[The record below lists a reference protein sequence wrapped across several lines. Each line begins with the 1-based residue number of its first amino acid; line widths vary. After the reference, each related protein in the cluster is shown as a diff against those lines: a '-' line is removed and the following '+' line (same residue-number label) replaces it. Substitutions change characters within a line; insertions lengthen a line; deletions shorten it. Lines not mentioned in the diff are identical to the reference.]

1 MLSSRA
7 IVRSGPSTGL
17 RTPLQGSR
25 VLPASALSHRLGHG
39 RQFSSLRSSQLP
51 GLTISSPFRARN
63 LTGSVLL
70 GGVASSR
77 QFSLFGYGKKT
88 TPEEDTLST
97 SAPSFEAASTSEA
110 IRPVDLTPI
119 PNDILPPPPA
129 ESFASSSMPEADLSS
144 ISNLSNEQNI
154 LNMPEQIGYLK
165 ALGLD
170 YGWGPTS
177 VMQWTLEH
185 VYIYTG
191 LTWGLSMAATAVL
204 LRVLFFYPQIQAMH
218 FSAKMQEL
226 RKDPRSEEAKKLIT
240 EGLQTRD
247 MEKRQKGQLIN
258 SLLKNEYGINNWG
271 ILWSLGQIPF
281 TYGLFRI
288 VTGMTHIPVPALE
301 GAGFLWFTDLSVAD
315 PYFILPALSTVLMIA
330 TLSISSKSVPPAQQK
345 VMNTMK
351 YVFGGFGLL
360 IASFLSAAIN
370 LMAVS
375 VGFTAVVT
383 SYLLNHPVIRRKV
396 GLPPLSISAPT
407 TTGPTYQSPR
417 SRNST
422 PDMNLNVIM
431 SDKGSIRE
439 RLTDN
444 IDDMKKAASSLM
456 TNFTGRAAMTKSEQA
471 EKKRMEIARKLE
483 SARQKQEK
491 EEFEKKFKK

>member
-7 IVRSGPSTGL
+7 IVRSGPSIGL

-25 VLPASALSHRLGHG
+25 VLPASSLSHRLGHG
-39 RQFSSLRSSQLP
+39 RQFSSLRSSQLS
-51 GLTISSPFRARN
+51 GLTTSSPFRARN
-63 LTGSVLL
+63 VTGSVLL
-70 GGVASSR
+70 GSVASSR

-88 TPEEDTLST
+88 TPEENTLST
-97 SAPSFEAASTSEA
+97 SAPSSEAASTPEA
-110 IRPVDLTPI
+110 IRPVDLTPV
-119 PNDILPPPPA
+119 PDDIQPPPPA

-144 ISNLSNEQNI
+144 ISNLSNEQSL

-185 VYIYTG
+185 IHIYTG

-204 LRVLFFYPQIQAMH
+204 LRVVFFYPQIRAMH
-218 FSAKMQEL
+218 FSAKMQEM
-226 RKDPRSEEAKKLIT
+226 RRDPRSAEATKLIT
-240 EGLQTRD
+240 EGVRTRD
-247 MEKRQKGQLIN
+247 MDKRQRGQYIN
-258 SLLKNEYGINNWG
+258 SLLKNEYDISSWG

-301 GAGFLWFTDLSVAD
+301 NAGFLWFPDLTVAD
-315 PYFILPALSTVLMIA
+315 PYFVLPALSTVFMIT

-345 VMNTMK
+345 VLNLMK

-360 IASFLSAAIN
+360 IASFFSAAIN

-375 VGFTAVVT
+375 VGFTAVIT
-383 SYLLNHPVIRRKV
+383 TYLLNHPAIRRTL
-396 GLPPLSISAPT
+396 GLPSLSVFAPT
-407 TTGPTYQSPR
+407 TKGPTYQSPR
-417 SRNST
+417 SSRST
-422 PDMNLNVIM
+422 PDMNLNVNK

-444 IDDMKKAASSLM
+444 IDDMKKGASSWM
-456 TNFTGRAAMTKSEQA
+456 TSMTGRVAMTKSEQA
-471 EKKRMEIARKLE
+471 EQKRKEIARKLE
-483 SARQKQEK
+483 STRQEQER
-491 EEFEKKFKK
+491 EEFERRFKK